1 MQQPLRPTCQGPVP
15 CTGEAVAVRGLSAAA
30 GEQARLL
37 PLEKRLRGNQDP
49 AQTKI
54 NRQINITYFKK
65 ESTLKTR
72 VSFYGCGCC
81 LVAQFCLTLCK
92 TMDCS
97 TPGLPVPHHLP
108 KFAQIHIHCLI
119 DALQLS
125 HPLTPSS
132 PSALSFSQHQGVFE

>member
-1 MQQPLRPTCQGPVP
+1 M
-15 CTGEAVAVRGLSAAA
+15 AVRGLSAAA

-81 LVAQFCLTLCK
+81 LVAQFCLFARPWTVAHQASLSLTTCQ
-92 TMDCS
+92 S
-97 TPGLPVPHHLP
+97 LP
-108 KFAQIHIHCLI
+108 KFISIASLM
-119 DALQLS
+119 
-125 HPLTPSS
+125 PSS
-132 PSALSFSQHQGVFE
+132 YLIL